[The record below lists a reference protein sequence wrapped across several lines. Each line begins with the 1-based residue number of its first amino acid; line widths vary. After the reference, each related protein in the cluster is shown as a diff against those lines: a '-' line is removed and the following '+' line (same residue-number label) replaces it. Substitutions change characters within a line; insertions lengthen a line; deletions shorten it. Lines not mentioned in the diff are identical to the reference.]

1 MLTKIKD
8 NWKEY
13 TLVFA
18 LGALTVYFYNYY
30 QSNK

>member
-1 MLTKIKD
+1 MLYKLQN

-18 LGALTVYFYNYY
+18 LGALTVYLYNHY
-30 QSNK
+30 QNK